1 MTEQQKKTIS
11 VLGMWI
17 AALVGSTYG
26 LVFTIIGRLANWGP
40 GSGMEGP
47 LWKVILGGIVSI
59 AVAVYVG
66 ELIVRKLTAK
76 ILRKELSALPTATW
90 MAIVIFIGCIAAF
103 VVGWEVG
110 FLMSKLTGTVTELG
124 WGEILWKVPTMSFMW
139 GAPFSLLISIIFG
152 LFVLFLLK
160 VKKD

>member
-17 AALVGSTYG
+17 VAFVGSTYG
-26 LVFTIIGRLANWGP
+26 LVFTIIGRLADWGP

-47 LWKVILGGIVSI
+47 LWKVLLVGIVSI
-59 AVAVYVG
+59 VVAVYVG
-66 ELIVRKLTAK
+66 ELIVRKLTTK
-76 ILRKELSALPTATW
+76 ILRKNLAALPTASW
-90 MAIVIFIGCIAAF
+90 MALVIFTACIVAF

-110 FLMSKLTGTVTELG
+110 FLMSKLTGIVTELG
-124 WGEILWKVPTMSFMW
+124 WAEILLKVPVLPFMW
-139 GAPFSLLISIIFG
+139 GLPFCLLISFIFG

>member
-1 MTEQQKKTIS
+1 MNEQQKKTIS

-17 AALVGSTYG
+17 AAFVGSTYG
-26 LVFTIIGRLANWGP
+26 LVFIIIGRLIDWGP

-47 LWKVILGGIVSI
+47 LWKAFLVGIVSI
-59 AVAVYVG
+59 LFAVYVG
-66 ELIVRKLTAK
+66 ELIVRKLTVK
-76 ILRKELSALPTATW
+76 ILRKNLAAFPTASW
-90 MAIVIFIGCIAAF
+90 MAIVIFIACIVAF

-124 WGEILWKVPTMSFMW
+124 WGEILWKVPAMSFVW
-139 GAPFSLLISIIFG
+139 GVPFSLVISILFG
-152 LFVLFLLK
+152 LFVLFLVK